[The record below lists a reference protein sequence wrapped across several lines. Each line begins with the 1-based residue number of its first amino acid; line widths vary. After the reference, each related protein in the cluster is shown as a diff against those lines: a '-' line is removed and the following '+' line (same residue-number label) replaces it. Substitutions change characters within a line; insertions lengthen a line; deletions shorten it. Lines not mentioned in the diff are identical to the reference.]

1 MTSQAPTQGPTD
13 AGLTARVLSSE
24 WQPIETAPHGETVLL
39 GWWNSDGLGGS
50 DWICEV
56 ACASFGWRR
65 GSISNMSRHGKA
77 TNWQPLPTPPINPK
91 GAA

>member
-24 WQPIETAPHGETVLL
+24 WQPIETAPKDGAWVLVYWPTMPITIYPKTAFNCGDEY
-39 GWWNSDGLGGS
+39 GWDTPDDYGQVYPTHW
-50 DWICEV
+50 
-56 ACASFGWRR
+56 
-65 GSISNMSRHGKA
+65 M
-77 TNWQPLPTPPINPK
+77 PLPAPPTNK